1 METPA
6 TRSASNAFA
15 VVALVLG
22 VLSIAWP
29 VLYLPGWILTAAL
42 LGLAAIVVGIVARK
56 LAQQGSQQKTIATI
70 GMAFGAVAV
79 GLFIVN
85 TVLFALFP

>member
-1 METPA
+1 METPS

-29 VLYLPGWILTAAL
+29 VLSLPGWILTGAL

-56 LAQQGSQQKTIATI
+56 LALRDARQKTIAII

-79 GLFIVN
+79 GLFFVSL
-85 TVLFALFP
+85 VLFALFP